1 MIKSVEAIVIH
12 PLWIMLYTMG
22 YAFGAYVFF
31 KTDSIFAAAFS
42 LAVWMIISVCLK
54 YVYYNIPL

>member
-1 MIKSVEAIVIH
+1 MIKTVEVIVVH
-12 PLWIMLYTMG
+12 PSWIILYALG

-31 KTDSIFAAAFS
+31 KTDSIFAGAFS
-42 LAVWMIISVCLK
+42 LGSWLIASVYLT